1 MASLLPVKVFER
13 CPPQCWERSRSPGRA
28 DRWVKRCDHIPE
40 GVQEFRVVLNP
51 PAREMDWEQWMSDYE
66 AVEAARKETRN
77 G

>member
-1 MASLLPVKVFER
+1 M
-13 CPPQCWERSRSPGRA
+13 
-28 DRWVKRCDHIPE
+28 KRCDHIPE